1 MPGEALSLPRKALST
16 RAITRLDRAAFA
28 EIPLLIDFGASC
40 VFSPNKHFIW
50 QIL

>member
-16 RAITRLDRAAFA
+16 LAIARLTRACFGGISPHIA
-28 EIPLLIDFGASC
+28 FGAIC